1 MVNCFIFVLQYFPI
15 CIKVKKISPRPAYV
29 FSSKQIVWS
38 FVWSKFLGAEK
49 VNPGLHIPGTVI
61 PCFIWTAHRS
71 FRLDGHASEME
82 LPPSI

>member
-1 MVNCFIFVLQYFPI
+1 MH
-15 CIKVKKISPRPAYV
+15 KGEKISPRPAYV

-49 VNPGLHIPGTVI
+49 ANPGLHIPGTVI
-61 PCFIWTAHRS
+61 PCFLLTAHRS
-71 FRLDGHASEME
+71 FRLDGHAPEME